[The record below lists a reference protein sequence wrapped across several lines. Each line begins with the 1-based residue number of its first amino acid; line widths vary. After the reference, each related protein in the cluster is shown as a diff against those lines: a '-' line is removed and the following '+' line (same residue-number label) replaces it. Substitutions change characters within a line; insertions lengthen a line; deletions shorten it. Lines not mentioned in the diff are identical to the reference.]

1 MSTEATTPVS
11 EAAPTDVQ
19 TQPSSDAASTPVA
32 PETSSN
38 DNSSSSW
45 LDHLDSVFGDE
56 PVEEPKESE
65 APEEKSEA
73 EPDSTERDGAEAESE
88 KDDTKPESEKDDQ
101 PETEPKNMSAEA
113 RRAFKEYR
121 VKNRELSKQLESLK
135 SELTKLKE
143 APASASTPAPEV
155 SKLEEENKALKS
167 QVEEMTSELST
178 VAVESTPQYKAEVI
192 KPLVDTLRSVGALS
206 EKYSVSKRL
215 LERAIEESA
224 ETGAPTEELT
234 DAASAMNSFDQQE
247 LHLLVRGMRSVM
259 ERKAWYRENSE
270 SLAEQRQKE
279 QQDKVAAQE
288 EARREAVLSAA
299 EDVWERLSEL
309 PPVKSMPEADR
320 VKAYETAKNA
330 VLNLEKTPEDIRSY
344 SVFAAALFPNVLKQ
358 MKATQT
364 KVRELE
370 ASLAKYTK
378 AKPKAGAGESDG
390 GLPQVP
396 EGMSFLDAI
405 EAGIG

>member
-1 MSTEATTPVS
+1 MSTEATAPVS
-11 EAAPTDVQ
+11 EAQPADVQ
-19 TQPSSDAASTPVA
+19 PTQTSTTDAASSSA
-32 PETSSN
+32 PESSSN
-38 DNSSSSW
+38 ESGSW
-45 LDHLDSVFGDE
+45 LDHLDNVFGDE
-56 PVEEPKESE
+56 PVEEPKETDEKPNAETPESSE
-65 APEEKSEA
+65 SSESKLEKESS
-73 EPDSTERDGAEAESE
+73 DESE
-88 KDDTKPESEKDDQ
+88 SDSQ

-121 VKNRELSKQLESLK
+121 VKNRELSKQLDSLK
-135 SELTKLKE
+135 SELSKLKE
-143 APASASTPAPEV
+143 SPSSTTPPQEV
-155 SKLEEENKALKS
+155 SKLEEENKSLKA

-178 VAVESTPQYKAEVI
+178 VAVEATPQYKAEVI

-206 EKYSVSKRL
+206 ERYSVSKRL

-247 LHLLVRGMRSVM
+247 LHLLVRGMRTVM
-259 ERKAWYRENSE
+259 ERKAWYRENSKNI
-270 SLAEQRQKE
+270 AEQRQRE
-279 QQDKVAAQE
+279 QSEKAAAQD
-288 EARREAVLSAA
+288 EARRDAVLSAA

-309 PPVKSMPEADR
+309 PPVKNMPEADR
-320 VKAYETAKNA
+320 IKAYETAKNA
-330 VLNLEKTPEDIRSY
+330 VLTLEKAPEDLRSY

-358 MKATQT
+358 MKASQA
-364 KVRELE
+364 KVKELE
-370 ASLAKYTK
+370 SSLAKYTK

-405 EAGIG
+405 EAGIT